1 MRGGLSACA
10 GRSVCGGSLFAP
22 AFRLLHGG
30 NADRLLP
37 LQARLLYWRDNPY
50 TQVRLFFLRLDGRMV
65 ARSWIRFG
73 VRENLQTAILHVIV
87 LTEFRGRGLGRAI
100 LVHAEELAASRGC
113 TTLQTFTEHPADF
126 DAGGPGLLTPATGT
140 GGVCRQKPTG
150 SVPPSVPSTDWSR
163 WNASAHCRC
172 PGPRA
177 GLAPR
182 SRTGP
187 VPGTRGLP
195 SNTKR
200 WRKRGSTTNCC
211 TGQIVARTSWLSNWL
226 SLCRA

>member
-1 MRGGLSACA
+1 
-10 GRSVCGGSLFAP
+10 
-22 AFRLLHGG
+22 LLHGG

-50 TQVRLFFLRLDGRMV
+50 TQVRLFFVRLDGRMV

-73 VRENLQTAILHVIV
+73 VRENVQTAILHVIV
-87 LTEFRGRGLGRAI
+87 LTEFRGRGLGQAL

-126 DAGGPGLLTPATGT
+126 DAGGPGLLAPATGT
-140 GGVCRQKPTG
+140 GGVPAEADGVRFALRAKYRLEQVERFSALPLPGAPGGLG
-150 SVPPSVPSTDWSR
+150 SEVKD
-163 WNASAHCRC
+163 
-172 PGPRA
+172 
-177 GLAPR
+177 
-182 SRTGP
+182 P

-195 SNTKR
+195 LNTKR